1 MHYHSILPESL
12 SKRVLIMNRR
22 LISLLLALVFT
33 LGSAAQASA
42 DTTRVLIK
50 TSVGEIELE
59 LDGDKAPGTVENFLR
74 YVDEGFY
81 NGTIF
86 HRVINGFMIQGGGFT
101 TDLDQKRGHAP
112 IQNEAKNRLSN
123 ARGTIAM
130 ARTSA
135 PHSATSQFFI
145 NHKDNDNLDYPSFD
159 GWGYAVFGRVT
170 GGMETV
176 DRIAD
181 VATTT
186 KMGMQNVPVESV
198 IIENITRITN

>member
-1 MHYHSILPESL
+1 
-12 SKRVLIMNRR
+12 MNRP
-22 LISLLLALVFT
+22 LFSLLLPLVMLFG
-33 LGSAAQASA
+33 LIAQAGA
-42 DTTRVLIK
+42 DTARVVIK
-50 TSVGEIELE
+50 TNLGEIELE
-59 LDGDKAPGTVENFLR
+59 LDGDKAPATVENFLR

-101 TDLDQKRGHAP
+101 PDLDQKRGHAP
-112 IQNEAKNRLSN
+112 VKNEAKNGLSN
-123 ARGTIAM
+123 ARGSIAM

-170 GGMETV
+170 KGMETV

-186 KMGMQNVPVESV
+186 RMGMQNVPVESIV
-198 IIENITRITN
+198 IESITRSTN